1 MNEPRLCWKGVML
14 YLACTKWL
22 ILKGGL
28 QEVVSWQSTS
38 YSCWFCLP
46 SSQGLGWRV
55 PAAGIGGTAGLR
67 AQGQKTNAFSLW
79 RACSRSWYGDDV
91 LEVTFF
97 FIILL
102 LLHAVLIKTFRAFQY
117 WSVASCKNEA
127 QWANVL
133 HFIWW
138 IMLLVCH
145 LDSCYLSVAFLLP
158 YSLCR
163 RKAGFLSRCTS
174 WPALFLLECP

>member
-1 MNEPRLCWKGVML
+1 MTPPSLCLPLLNQWNASLRWRAYYHCVSCGMNEPRLCWKGVML

-79 RACSRSWYGDDV
+79 RACSRSWYGNDV
-91 LEVTFF
+91 LEVTFVSSLF
-97 FIILL
+97 CYCCMQCWLKHLERSNTEVWWVVKMKLSEQMCCIL
-102 LLHAVLIKTFRAFQY
+102 FG
-117 WSVASCKNEA
+117 E
-127 QWANVL
+127 
-133 HFIWW
+133 
-138 IMLLVCH
+138 
-145 LDSCYLSVAFLLP
+145 
-158 YSLCR
+158 
-163 RKAGFLSRCTS
+163 
-174 WPALFLLECP
+174 